1 MLIVDILSKSNVFQ
15 IAQTINPMDKTS
27 DTNESSSLQLSELM
41 IDDMSNSISTITIPL
56 KSSQPILAVSSNSIL
71 VNEYT
76 KKRNQLIVIDDNL
89 NKFSIHSPITEPII
103 DVIWYEIKKRFFLL
117 TENKIFTFNPNEK
130 IIERIFDIKSN
141 DKIPFKSFTVINNQ
155 NSLLIAYDEWESK
168 FIDQWQQDN
177 ENSVWKLIKKHPL
190 NLTSNEFIGNI
201 LAINEDNCSKLG
213 ITIFNDLNGEWRME
227 LRDAEMLICFQK
239 ILLSRSDQ
247 IYDYRMI
254 EMKNIISDIKW
265 LVYSQANKE
274 IIAIDSKWKK
284 KHLNY
289 KFPVYRMAQFKKNNL
304 IIRLKNRIDI
314 HLCI

>member
-15 IAQTINPMDKTS
+15 IVQTINPMDKTS
-27 DTNESSSLQLSELM
+27 DNNESSSLQLSELM
-41 IDDMSNSISTITIPL
+41 IDDISNSISTITIPL

-103 DVIWYEIKKRFFLL
+103 DAVWYEIKQRFFLL

-177 ENSVWKLIKKHPL
+177 ENSLWKLIKKHPL

-227 LRDAEMLICFQK
+227 LRDAEMLTCFQK

-247 IYDYRMI
+247 IYDYRII

-265 LVYSQANKE
+265 LVYSQANNE

-284 KHLNY
+284 KHLHY